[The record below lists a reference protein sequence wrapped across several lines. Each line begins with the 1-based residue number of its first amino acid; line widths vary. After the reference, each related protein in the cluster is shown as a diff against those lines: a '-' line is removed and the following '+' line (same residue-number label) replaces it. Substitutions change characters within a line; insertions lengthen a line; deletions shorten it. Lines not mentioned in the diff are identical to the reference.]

1 MSTIAIA
8 MSGRCS
14 RNSASATSAPDH
26 VTRCRMPGS
35 SRLIKKLPAHA
46 ESTPDRLAEGKADRD
61 LVAGRGP
68 HWQKN
73 GIVRQWA
80 RRGTRPRQP
89 ADQRYESAYLFGAI
103 CPARGAGAALVL
115 PYAETWAMQ
124 QHLDEISCHV
134 KRGAHAVLL
143 LDRAG
148 WHTTDKLKVPRNISP
163 IFLPSRSPELNPV
176 ENVWQFM
183 RQNWLSNRV
192 FDTYND
198 IIEAACEAWR
208 KLIAKPET
216 ITSIGMRQW
225 AHIGQSK

>member
-1 MSTIAIA
+1 MARRTASCGNGHAGEPDPDNPQISVT
-8 MSGRCS
+8 S
-14 RNSASATSAPDH
+14 RPICSAP
-26 VTRCRMPGS
+26 S
-35 SRLIKKLPAHA
+35 
-46 ESTPDRLAEGKADRD
+46 
-61 LVAGRGP
+61 
-68 HWQKN
+68 
-73 GIVRQWA
+73 A
-80 RRGTRPRQP
+80 RHGVPEP
-89 ADQRYESAYLFGAI
+89 
-103 CPARGAGAALVL
+103 PLVL
-115 PYAETWAMQ
+115 PYADTWAMQ
-124 QHLDEISCHV
+124 QHLDEISRHV

-198 IIEAACEAWR
+198 IIDAACQAWR
-208 KLIAKPET
+208 KLIAQPDT